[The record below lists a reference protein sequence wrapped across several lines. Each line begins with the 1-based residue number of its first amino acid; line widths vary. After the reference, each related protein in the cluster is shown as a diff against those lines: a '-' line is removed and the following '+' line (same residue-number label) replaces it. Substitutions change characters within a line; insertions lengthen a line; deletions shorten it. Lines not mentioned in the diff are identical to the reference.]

1 MTPFAQTNLQLYA
14 QIRTLGYAETEL
26 ARLRAAYELALSL
39 FPDLYRA
46 CGKPFVAHLVGTAS
60 ILAAERVSA
69 DVLCGGLL
77 HAAYA
82 QGDFGNGV
90 LGISEAKRSRVRAA
104 VGAETETIVAR
115 YSTLP
120 WSPSLA
126 PQIAATAAALPAL
139 DRDVILMR
147 LANELE
153 DVIDWGSLYNADAE
167 RRLEDLARA
176 LPAWIATARAIGR
189 ESLASRLSETL
200 AALPDVQ
207 IHRALR
213 SDRTRSFHVTRA
225 SLRPRWTAVLHTLTS
240 RISSLGRG
248 LASRLGVGA
257 RSR

>member
-14 QIRTLGYAETEL
+14 QLRTLGYAETEL
-26 ARLRAAYELALSL
+26 ARLRSAYDLALSL

-60 ILAAERVSA
+60 ILAAERASV

-82 QGDFGNGV
+82 LGDFGNGI
-90 LGISEAKRSRVRAA
+90 LGISEVKRSRVRAA
-104 VGAETETIVAR
+104 LGAEVEALVAR
-115 YSTLP
+115 YTTLP

-126 PQIAATAAALPAL
+126 PQIAGTAAALPAL
-139 DRDVILMR
+139 DRDEILMR

-153 DVIDWGSLYNADAE
+153 DLIDWGTLYNADAE
-167 RRLEDLARA
+167 RRLEDFARA

-189 ESLASRLSETL
+189 ESLASRLSGTL
-200 AALPDVQ
+200 AALSDVQ
-207 IHRALR
+207 IPRALR
-213 SDRTRSFHVTRA
+213 SVRSSSFHVTRA
-225 SLRPRWTAVLHTLTS
+225 SHSPRWATVLHTLTN
-240 RISSLGRG
+240 RIALLGRG
-248 LASRLGVGA
+248 LARRLGAGA